1 MIADASSH
9 GAIGLL
15 VVAVVVLVYAGLSRR
30 LANTVVSGPMVF
42 VALGLLVGSKG
53 LDLVDFS
60 LSSELVRTVVEATL
74 VLVLFS
80 DASRIDL
87 AGLRRH
93 LDLPGRLLGIGLP
106 LSIVAGVGAA
116 ALVYPHV
123 EVLELALIAVILAP
137 TDAALGQAVVTNQRL
152 PAWVRQGLN
161 VESGLNDGI
170 AVPIFTTLT
179 AFAVAETGPTNHA
192 LATELVRQLGGG
204 LVCGVG
210 VGLAGGW
217 VLLLAHRRDWLS
229 PDWTGIAGL
238 LVAVVAYSAAV
249 SVHGSGFIAAF
260 CAGMA
265 FGHMT
270 RQVLPDAGG
279 FGEQVG
285 QLLEAITFVI
295 FGGAVLTMALGQPSG
310 RADPVCRAEPDRG
323 SHDPRSSRSHRV
335 QVGAADGRVLRLVR
349 PPGSGVGPVPRA
361 AHRGRAEPRAP
372 TDRRRRGH
380 LDGGAQ
386 RRGPR
391 CLRGPALGPLRALVR
406 TAPTDRGRRAD
417 GRGESHPRAPA
428 PPQCPPSA
436 SHPPTRAKWVM
447 RSWFSGRASP

>member
-9 GAIGLL
+9 GAMGLL
-15 VVAVVVLVYAGLSRR
+15 VVAVVVLAYAGLSRR

-204 LVCGVG
+204 LVCGIG

-265 FGHMT
+265 FGHTT
-270 RQVLPDAGG
+270 RRVLPDAGG

-295 FGGAVLTMALGQPSG
+295 FGGAVLTMALGQPAG
-310 RADPVCRAEPDRG
+310 RAILYAVLSLTVVRMIPVALALIG
-323 SHDPRSSRSHRV
+323 SRSAPPTVAFCGWFGPRGLASVLFLVLLIEDVPNLEHLPIV
-335 QVGAADGRVLRLVR
+335 VAAVTWTVALSVVAHGVSAVPLSDRYVLWY
-349 PPGSGVGPVPRA
+349 
-361 AHRGRAEPRAP
+361 E
-372 TDRRRRGH
+372 RRRLTEDDAPMVEASRTHEHRLRRSARH
-380 LDGGAQ
+380 LH
-386 RRGPR
+386 
-391 CLRGPALGPLRALVR
+391 
-406 TAPTDRGRRAD
+406 PTHRH
-417 GRGESHPRAPA
+417 E
-428 PPQCPPSA
+428 
-436 SHPPTRAKWVM
+436 
-447 RSWFSGRASP
+447 RSG